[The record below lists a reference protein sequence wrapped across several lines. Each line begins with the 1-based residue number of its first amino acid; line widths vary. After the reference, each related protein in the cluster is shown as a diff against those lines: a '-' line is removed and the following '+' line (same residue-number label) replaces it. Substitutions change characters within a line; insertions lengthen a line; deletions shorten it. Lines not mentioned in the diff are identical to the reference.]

1 MGIFSFLI
9 SKLGKNICNTDQPHE
24 FYPSCKRQDLQ
35 TTVGWSPLNFFTLQY
50 LEEKQI
56 KSPFC

>member
-9 SKLGKNICNTDQPHE
+9 SKLGQKNCDADKPHE

-35 TTVGWSPLNFFTLQY
+35 TTVG
-50 LEEKQI
+50 
-56 KSPFC
+56 